1 MQAAL
6 LSEHTANYKEWR
18 VSWRKAAYED
28 ELTDPTMVRPR
39 LKRKY
44 EAFKDLAK
52 SLGTV
57 ARRSSKEDPQKQAGT
72 QNGLHRTR
80 RAAEGK
86 LFPAAKLRAGR
97 KVALRARGVA

>member
-6 LSEHTANYKEWR
+6 LSEHTKVIKEWR
-18 VSWRKAAYED
+18 VSWRKATYED
-28 ELTDPTMVRPR
+28 ELTDHKKVRPR

-44 EAFKDLAK
+44 EAFEDLAK

-57 ARRSSKEDPQKQAGT
+57 PRRSSKEDPQKQAEKR
-72 QNGLHRTR
+72 NALARTL

-86 LFPAAKLRAGR
+86 LFPEAKLRAGR
-97 KVALRARGVA
+97 KAALRVRGA

>member
-1 MQAAL
+1 M
-6 LSEHTANYKEWR
+6 HPPRY
-18 VSWRKAAYED
+18 RKGAYED

>member
-6 LSEHTANYKEWR
+6 LSERTANYKEWR

-28 ELTDPTMVRPR
+28 ELTDPKKVRPR

-44 EAFKDLAK
+44 EAFHDLAPG
-52 SLGTV
+52 LGTV
-57 ARRSSKEDPQKQAGT
+57 PRRSSKEDPQKQAEKRNALAQT
-72 QNGLHRTR
+72 L

-86 LFPAAKLRAGR
+86 LFPEAKLRAGR
-97 KVALRARGVA
+97 KAALRVRGA